1 MIDSLWWIWIA
12 AGLVLA
18 ILEVVVPGYLFAGFA
33 VGAVTVGGWMGL
45 GLPGSGW
52 MGGGLFNA
60 LVVMA
65 VVSVLAWL
73 GLRQV
78 LGVRKGQM
86 KRIDHDINE
95 N

>member
-1 MIDSLWWIWIA
+1 MMETLWWVWIA

-18 ILEVVVPGYLFAGFA
+18 ILEVLVPGYLFAGFA
-33 VGAVTVGGWMGL
+33 VGAVAVGGWMGF
-45 GLPGSGW
+45 GLPGSAW
-52 MGGGLFNA
+52 MGAGLVNA

-65 VVSVLAWL
+65 AVSVLAWL